1 MCSQIF
7 SKATSVS
14 AGNFRAPTECVAS
27 FKVLITGNLT
37 THDFF
42 VKKFERALL
51 QTVEFNRLRRFGR
64 LRDFSRSC
72 FSLACA
78 ARIIFLPKAGGQQ
91 RRFAGVFDRR
101 RRILYVWFGR
111 RSSSMDPDDYDPI
124 AAALKEDIGKGDIT
138 TEFFVPEALHASG
151 RIVAHEPAVVAGTAT
166 AAEIFRKIDPETNVQ
181 IVRPDGEAVPP
192 GDVVI
197 EVRGLARSI
206 LKAERV
212 ALNFLQ
218 RLCGVATLTRQFVDA
233 VGNHPAKILD
243 TRKTT
248 PGLRALEKAAVVA
261 GGGVNHRSG
270 LFDMVLVKD
279 NHLAALNGL
288 SGFSDQIRRLRTERP
303 NVRIEVEAD
312 DLEQARAFVEIDG
325 IDVILLDN
333 MVPAQIREAL
343 ALRKNNIKFEASGG
357 ITLKNV
363 RRVAAT
369 GVDYI
374 SIGALTNAARAIDL
388 GLEMNHVHG

>member
-1 MCSQIF
+1 M
-7 SKATSVS
+7 
-14 AGNFRAPTECVAS
+14 E
-27 FKVLITGNLT
+27 
-37 THDFF
+37 
-42 VKKFERALL
+42 
-51 QTVEFNRLRRFGR
+51 
-64 LRDFSRSC
+64 
-72 FSLACA
+72 
-78 ARIIFLPKAGGQQ
+78 
-91 RRFAGVFDRR
+91 
-101 RRILYVWFGR
+101 
-111 RSSSMDPDDYDPI
+111 PDDYDPI
-124 AAALKEDIGKGDIT
+124 AAALREDIGKGDIT
-138 TEFFVPEALHASG
+138 TDFFVSEALHASG
-151 RIVAHEPAVVAGTAT
+151 RIVAHESAVVAGTGT
-166 AAEIFRKIDPETNVQ
+166 AAQIFRTIDPATDVQ
-181 IVRPDGEAVPP
+181 IVRPDGEAVAA
-192 GDVVI
+192 GDIVI

-218 RLCGVATLTRQFVDA
+218 RLCGIATLTRQFVDA

-279 NHLAALNGL
+279 NHLAALGGL
-288 SGFSDQIRRLRTERP
+288 AGFADQIRRLRKERP
-303 NVRIEVEAD
+303 DVRIEVEAD

-333 MVPAQIREAL
+333 MEPAQIREAL
-343 ALRKNNIKFEASGG
+343 ALRRNSIKFEASGG

-363 RRVAAT
+363 RRIAAT

-374 SIGALTNAARAIDL
+374 SIGALTNSACAVDL
-388 GLEMNHVHG
+388 GLEMTHVHG